1 VYQPDKGLPRGLD
14 YRRACELLAAIVK
27 TAMRDVRTGAE
38 PHASEAATWL
48 DDHRSLLREGR
59 KAFAVHVNKQ
69 HPAEKHLL
77 FALLDNKDIAPTIMA
92 RLDAEAICAASAAGD
107 IEA

>member
-1 VYQPDKGLPRGLD
+1 MLSDDLALALHTALVGALVL
-14 YRRACELLAAIVK
+14 LLAPARRVQTIF
-27 TAMRDVRTGAE
+27 DE
-38 PHASEAATWL
+38 
-48 DDHRSLLREGR
+48 HRSLLREGR
-59 KAFAVHVNKQ
+59 KAFAVHVKEQ
-69 HPAEKHLL
+69 HPDEKHLL

>member
-1 VYQPDKGLPRGLD
+1 
-14 YRRACELLAAIVK
+14 
-27 TAMRDVRTGAE
+27 
-38 PHASEAATWL
+38 
-48 DDHRSLLREGR
+48 
-59 KAFAVHVNKQ
+59 VNKQ